1 MSLPERH
8 LSGIGQCLDGHMKIT
23 LPSRKITGLG
33 TLALVISLLVSLLVP
48 SAQAATYSLPNA
60 PTNVTSY
67 LGAKGVV
74 VRWTPGAD
82 VDPGVTGYVVSAGA
96 GSCPIFV
103 PAKNNNVVTMPV
115 VTGQPAGTPVVQAV
129 NAYGFSKPAA
139 SKKSYTAAELAT
151 VSSSNNKAVQVLQL
165 SDLHGAIEVGGSFGA
180 PLLVSNWNADRKAN
194 TATVAFTSGDNIG
207 AAPPIST
214 EFEEIPTIETL
225 NAMKLDAGAFGNHE
239 HDRNLAHVQ
248 KIIGASDFQWVVSNY
263 DEGSLSVLKSGTKQ
277 TKTFTIIERGG
288 LKIGVVGS
296 NTPETIEQVFPGNL
310 DYTDASGA
318 KKTITINPGV
328 TGINQAIVDA
338 KAAGADIVI
347 ALLHQGWQENAD
359 GVAKGV
365 LNTMAA
371 QVKGAAAIYGGH
383 SHQTFA
389 SVIPGSPRVAP
400 VVIGQTRNAGVEYT
414 RTQIC
419 MKFGKVVGQS
429 IEHVL
434 KAASA
439 TINTGTLSTVTTQD
453 VAAAALVKKYKDQLS
468 TKLDIKIG
476 QVSGV
481 FPRGGSPAV
490 ERSGE
495 TPMGNFMADLMR
507 SKYKTDFAI
516 QNGGGIRDTFPAKT
530 YIPAATGLVRTGTG
544 PLDVTLGDAFTV
556 FPFGNQIATTV
567 VTGANLWKALEN
579 GVGGNYPGDGRFP
592 QISGFKFT
600 FDASKPIG
608 SRIVEV
614 TKLDGTAIAKDS
626 KEYTLTT
633 LDFVVYGGDGYVN
646 VFSPAQAKVQ
656 GALLDVFVDALKAD
670 MAAGKVTQ
678 VPAADGRIKKVG

>member
-1 MSLPERH
+1 MN
-8 LSGIGQCLDGHMKIT
+8 KT
-23 LPSRKITGLG
+23 LTSRKIFSWGSIA
-33 TLALVISLLVSLLVP
+33 LATSLLVSMLVP
-48 SAQAATYSLPNA
+48 TAQANTYSLPNA

-67 LGAKGVV
+67 IGARGIVV
-74 VRWTPGAD
+74 KWTPSAD
-82 VDPGVTGYVVSAGA
+82 VAPSVTGYVVSAGA

-103 PAKNNNVVTMPV
+103 PARNNSVVTMPV
-115 VTGQPAGTPVVQAV
+115 VVGQPAGTPVVQAV

-139 SKKSYTAAELAT
+139 SNKSYTAEQLAT
-151 VSSSNNKAVQVLQL
+151 VATSSNKAVQVLQL
-165 SDLHGAIEVGGSFGA
+165 SDFHGAIDGTSFGA
-180 PLLVSNWNADRKAN
+180 ALLASNWAADRKAN
-194 TATVAFTSGDNIG
+194 TATVAISSGDNIG

-214 EFEEIPTIETL
+214 EFEELPTIEAL
-225 NAMKLDAGAFGNHE
+225 NLSKLDVSTFGNHE
-239 HDRNLAHVQ
+239 HDRNIDHLN
-248 KIIGASDFQWVVSNY
+248 KMIGASDFQWVVSNY
-263 DEGSLSVLKSGTKQ
+263 SEGSLDALKSGTKQ
-277 TKTFTIIERGG
+277 AKNYTIIDRGG
-288 LKIGVVGS
+288 VKIGVVGS

-310 DYTDASGA
+310 DYKDASGA

-328 TGINQAIVDA
+328 AGVNAAIAEA

-347 ALLHQGWQENAD
+347 AALHQGWLENAD
-359 GVAKGV
+359 GTAKG
-365 LNTMAA
+365 LFNTLAS
-371 QVKGAAAIYGGH
+371 QIKGAAAIYGGH
-383 SHQTFA
+383 SHQTYA
-389 SVIPGSPRVAP
+389 SVIPGNTRVAP
-400 VVIGQTRNAGVEYT
+400 TVLGQVRNAGVEYT

-419 MKFGKVVGQS
+419 IRSGKVVGQS
-429 IEHVL
+429 IQHVL
-434 KAASA
+434 RAASA
-439 TINTGTLSTVTTQD
+439 SINTSVAATTSTAD
-453 VAAAALVKKYKDQLS
+453 VATAAMVKKYKDQLS
-468 TKLDIKIG
+468 AKLDVKIG
-476 QVSGV
+476 QVSGT

-495 TPMGNFMADLMR
+495 TPMGNYIADLMR
-507 SKYKTDFAI
+507 AKYKTDFAI
-516 QNGGGIRDTFPAKT
+516 QNGGGIRNTFPAKT
-530 YIPAATGLVRTGTG
+530 YVPAATGLVRTGTG

-592 QISGFKFT
+592 QVSGLKFS

-633 LDFVVYGGDGYVN
+633 LDFLIYGGDGYLN
-646 VFSPAQAKVQ
+646 VFSPSQAKVQ

-670 MAAGKVTQ
+670 MAAKKVTQ

>member
-1 MSLPERH
+1 
-8 LSGIGQCLDGHMKIT
+8 MKQT
-23 LPSRKITGLG
+23 LISRKFTGFG
-33 TLALVISLLVSLLVP
+33 ALATAIALLVSLLIP
-48 SAQAATYSLPNA
+48 TAQANTYSLPNA

-67 LGAKGVV
+67 IGARGVV
-74 VRWTPGAD
+74 VKWTPGAD
-82 VDPGVTGYVVSAGA
+82 VAPGVTGYVVSAGA

-103 PAKNNNVVTMPV
+103 PARNSSVVTMPV
-115 VTGQPAGTPVVQAV
+115 VDGQPGGTPVVQAV

-139 SKKSYTAAELAT
+139 SNKSYTAAQLAT
-151 VSSSNNKAVQVLQL
+151 VASTLNKAVQVLQL

-180 PLLVSNWNADRKAN
+180 ALLTSNWNADRAANKA
-194 TATVAFTSGDNIG
+194 TIAVSSGDNIG

-214 EFEEIPTIETL
+214 EFEELPTIESL
-225 NAMKLDAGAFGNHE
+225 NAAKLDVSVFGNHE
-239 HDRNLAHVQ
+239 HDRNIDHLN
-248 KIIGASDFQWVVSNY
+248 KMIGASDFQWVVSNY
-263 DEGSLSVLKSGTKQ
+263 SAGALDVLKSGSKQ
-277 TKTFTIIERGG
+277 AKNYTIVERGG

-310 DYTDASGA
+310 DYKDASGA
-318 KKTITINPGV
+318 KKTIVIAPGV
-328 TGINQAIVDA
+328 AGINSAIAEA
-338 KAAGADIVI
+338 KAAGADVVI
-347 ALLHQGWQENAD
+347 AVIHQGWLENAD
-359 GVAKGV
+359 GVSKG
-365 LNTMAA
+365 LFNELAA
-371 QVKGAAAIYGGH
+371 QIKGAAAIYGGH

-389 SVIPGSPRVAP
+389 SVIPGNTRIAP
-400 VVIGQTRNAGVEYT
+400 TVLGQTRNAGVEYT

-419 MKFGKVVGQS
+419 MKSGKVVGQS
-429 IEHVL
+429 IQHVL
-434 KAASA
+434 KSAAA
-439 TINTGTLSTVTTQD
+439 TINTGVVSTVTTQD
-453 VAAAALVKKYKDQLS
+453 AAAAAMVKKYKDQLS
-468 TKLDIKIG
+468 AKLDVKIG
-476 QVSGV
+476 KVSGV

-495 TPMGNFMADLMR
+495 TPMGNYIADLMR
-507 SKYKTDFAI
+507 AKYKTDFAI

-530 YIPAATGLVRTGTG
+530 YVPAATGLVRTGAG

-592 QISGFKFT
+592 QISGFKFS

-608 SRIVEV
+608 SRITEV

-633 LDFVVYGGDGYVN
+633 LDFVIYGGDGYVN
-646 VFSPAQAKVQ
+646 VFSPARAKVQ

>member
-1 MSLPERH
+1 MN
-8 LSGIGQCLDGHMKIT
+8 KT
-23 LPSRKITGLG
+23 LHTRKIFSLG
-33 TLALVISLLVSLLVP
+33 SLALATSLLVSLLVP
-48 SAQAATYSLPNA
+48 SAQANTYSLPNA
-60 PTNVTSY
+60 PTSVTSY

-74 VRWTPGAD
+74 VRWVAGAD
-82 VDPGVTGYVVSAGA
+82 VAPGVIGHVVSAGA

-103 PAKNNNVVTMPV
+103 PIKNNSVVTMPV

-129 NAYGFSKPAA
+129 NAYGFSKPTA
-139 SKKSYTAAELAT
+139 SSKSYTAAQLAG
-151 VSSSNNKAVQVLQL
+151 VSSPANKAVQVLQL
-165 SDLHGAIEVGGSFGA
+165 SDLHGAIEVGNSFGT
-180 PLLVSNWNADRKAN
+180 PLLVSNWDADRKAN
-194 TATVAFTSGDNIG
+194 AATVAFTSGDNIG

-214 EFEEIPTIETL
+214 EFEELSTIESL

-239 HDRNLAHVQ
+239 HDRNLAHLNKV
-248 KIIGASDFQWVVSNY
+248 IGASDFQWVVSNY
-263 DEGSLSVLKSGTKQ
+263 NPDSLDVLKSGTKQ
-277 TKTFTIIERGG
+277 AKSFTIIERAGV
-288 LKIGVVGS
+288 KIGVVGA

-310 DYTDASGA
+310 DYTDAAGA

-328 TGINQAIVDA
+328 AGVNQAIVDA
-338 KAAGADIVI
+338 KEAGAEIVI
-347 ALLHQGWQENAD
+347 ALIHQGWQENAN
-359 GVAKGV
+359 GVSKGV
-365 LNTMAA
+365 LNDMAA
-371 QVKGAAAIYGGH
+371 QIKGAAAIYGGH

-389 SVIPGSPRVAP
+389 SIIPGSPRVSP

-419 MKFGKVVGQS
+419 MKNGKVVGQS
-429 IEHVL
+429 IQHVL
-434 KAASA
+434 KSASA
-439 TINTGTLSTVTTQD
+439 TINTGVVSTVTTQD
-453 VAAAALVKKYKDQLS
+453 VAAAALVKKYKDQL
-468 TKLDIKIG
+468 TAKLDIKIG

-495 TPMGNFMADLMR
+495 TPMGNYIADLMR
-507 SKYKTDFAI
+507 AKYKTDFAI

-530 YIPAATGLVRTGTG
+530 YVPAATGLVRTGTG

-592 QISGFKFT
+592 QISGFKFS

-633 LDFVVYGGDGYVN
+633 LDFVIYGGDGYVN
-646 VFSPAQAKVQ
+646 VFTPAQAKVQ

>member
-1 MSLPERH
+1 MNKT
-8 LSGIGQCLDGHMKIT
+8 LS
-23 LPSRKITGLG
+23 SRKFFSWGS
-33 TLALVISLLVSLLVP
+33 LALATSLLVSLLVP

-74 VRWTPGAD
+74 VKWTAGAS
-82 VDPGVTGYVVSAGA
+82 VDPGVIGHVVSAGA

-103 PAKNNNVVTMPV
+103 PIRNNSVVTMPV
-115 VTGQPAGTPVVQAV
+115 VEGQPAGTPVVQAV

-139 SKKSYTAAELAT
+139 SNKSYTAAQLAT
-151 VSSSNNKAVQVLQL
+151 VSSSQNKAVQVLQL
-165 SDLHGAIEVGGSFGA
+165 SDLHGAIEVGTSFGA
-180 PLLVSNWNADRKAN
+180 PLLASNWAADRAANKA
-194 TATVAFTSGDNIG
+194 TIAVSSGDNIG

-214 EFEEIPTIETL
+214 EFEELPTIESL
-225 NAMKLDAGAFGNHE
+225 NAIKLDVSTMGNHE
-239 HDRNLAHVQ
+239 HDRNIDHLN
-248 KIIGASDFQWVVSNY
+248 KMIGASDFQWVVSNY
-263 DEGSLSVLKSGTKQ
+263 SEGSLDALKSGSKQ
-277 TKTFTIIERGG
+277 AKNYTIVERGG
-288 LKIGVVGS
+288 MKIGVVGS

-310 DYTDASGA
+310 DYKDASGA

-328 TGINQAIVDA
+328 AGMNAAIAEA

-347 ALLHQGWQENAD
+347 AVIHQGWLENAD
-359 GVAKGV
+359 GVAKG
-365 LNTMAA
+365 LFNSLAS
-371 QVKGAAAIYGGH
+371 QIKGAAAIYGGH
-383 SHQTFA
+383 SHQTYA
-389 SVIPGSPRVAP
+389 SVIPGNTRVAP
-400 VVIGQTRNAGVEYT
+400 TVLGQVRNAGVEYT

-419 MKFGKVVGQS
+419 IRSGKVVGQS
-429 IEHVL
+429 IQHVL
-434 KAASA
+434 KAAA
-439 TINTGTLSTVTTQD
+439 PTINTGVVSTVTTQD
-453 VAAAALVKKYKDQLS
+453 AAAAALVKKYKDQLS
-468 TKLDIKIG
+468 AKLDVKIG
-476 QVSGV
+476 QVSGT

-495 TPMGNFMADLMR
+495 TPMGNYIADLMR
-507 SKYKTDFAI
+507 AKYKTDFAI

-530 YIPAATGLVRTGTG
+530 YVPANTALVRTGTG

-592 QISGFKFT
+592 QISGFKFS
-600 FDASKPIG
+600 FDASKPVG

-614 TKLDGTAIAKDS
+614 TKLDGTPIAKDS

-633 LDFVVYGGDGYVN
+633 LDFVIYGGDGYVN

-670 MAAGKVTQ
+670 MAAKKVTQ

>member
-1 MSLPERH
+1 MN
-8 LSGIGQCLDGHMKIT
+8 KT
-23 LPSRKITGLG
+23 LLSRKIFSLG
-33 TLALVISLLVSLLVP
+33 SLALATSLLVSLLVP
-48 SAQAATYSLPNA
+48 SAQANTYSLPNA

-67 LGAKGVV
+67 IGASGVV
-74 VRWTPGAD
+74 VRWVAGAE
-82 VDPGVTGYVVSAGA
+82 VAPGVIGHVVSAGA

-103 PAKNNNVVTMPV
+103 PIRNNSVVTMPV
-115 VTGQPAGTPVVQAV
+115 VEGQPAGTPVVQAV
-129 NAYGFSKPAA
+129 NAYGFSKPTA

-151 VSSSNNKAVQVLQL
+151 VGSSANKALQVLQL
-165 SDLHGAIEVGGSFGA
+165 SDLHGAIEGTSFGA
-180 PLLVSNWNADRKAN
+180 ALLTSNWAADRAANKA
-194 TATVAFTSGDNIG
+194 TIAVSSGDNIG

-214 EFEEIPTIETL
+214 EFEELPTIEAL
-225 NAMKLDAGAFGNHE
+225 NAMKLDASVFGNHE
-239 HDRNLAHVQ
+239 HDRNIDHLN
-248 KIIGASDFQWVVSNY
+248 KMIGASDFQWVVSNY
-263 DEGSLSVLKSGTKQ
+263 SDGALDALKSGTKQ
-277 TKTFTIIERGG
+277 AKNYTIINRGG

-310 DYTDASGA
+310 DYKDAAGA

-328 TGINQAIVDA
+328 VGINAAIAEA
-338 KAAGADIVI
+338 KAAGADVVI
-347 ALLHQGWQENAD
+347 AMIHQGWLENAD
-359 GVAKGV
+359 GVAKG
-365 LNTMAA
+365 LFNSLAS
-371 QVKGAAAIYGGH
+371 QIKGAAAIYGGH

-389 SVIPGSPRVAP
+389 SVIPGGPRVAP
-400 VVIGQTRNAGVEYT
+400 TVLGQVRNAGVEYT

-419 MKFGKVVGQS
+419 IKSGKVVGQS
-429 IEHVL
+429 IQHVL
-434 KAASA
+434 RAASA
-439 TINTGTLSTVTTQD
+439 TINTSVASTVTTAD
-453 VAAAALVKKYKDQLS
+453 AATAAMVKKYKDQLS
-468 TKLDIKIG
+468 AKLDVKIG

-495 TPMGNFMADLMR
+495 TPMGSYIADLMR
-507 SKYKTDFAI
+507 AKYKTDFAI

-530 YIPAATGLVRTGTG
+530 YIPANTALVRTGTG

-579 GVGGNYPGDGRFP
+579 SVGGNYPGDGRFA
-592 QISGFKFT
+592 QVSGLKYS

-608 SRIVEV
+608 SRIVSV
-614 TKLDGTAIAKDS
+614 TKLDGTEIAKDS

-633 LDFVVYGGDGYVN
+633 LDFLIYGGDGYVN
-646 VFSPAQAKVQ
+646 VFSPAQAKVK

>member
-1 MSLPERH
+1 MNKT
-8 LSGIGQCLDGHMKIT
+8 LS
-23 LPSRKITGLG
+23 SRKIFSLG
-33 TLALVISLLVSLLVP
+33 SLALATSLLVSLLVP
-48 SAQAATYSLPNA
+48 SAQANTYSLPNA

-67 LGAKGVV
+67 IGAKGIV
-74 VRWTPGAD
+74 VRWTPSAD
-82 VDPGVTGYVVSAGA
+82 VAPSVTGYVVSAGA
-96 GSCPIFV
+96 GSCPIYV
-103 PAKNNNVVTMPV
+103 PARNNSVVTMPV
-115 VTGQPAGTPVVQAV
+115 VLGQPAGTPVVQAV
-129 NAYGFSKPAA
+129 NAYGFSKPTK
-139 SKKSYTAAELAT
+139 SSKSYTAAELAT
-151 VSSSNNKAVQVLQL
+151 VASSFNKAVQVLQL

-180 PLLVSNWNADRKAN
+180 PLLVSNWDADRKAN
-194 TATVAFTSGDNIG
+194 VATVAFTSGDNIG

-214 EFEEIPTIETL
+214 EFEELPTIETL

-239 HDRNLAHVQ
+239 HDRNLAHLQ
-248 KIIGASDFQWVVSNY
+248 KVIGASDFQWVVSNY
-263 DEGSLSVLKSGTKQ
+263 NEDSLSVLKSGTKQ
-277 TKTFTIIERGG
+277 AKTFTIIERGG
-288 LKIGVVGS
+288 VKIGVVGA

-310 DYTDASGA
+310 DYTDATGA
-318 KKTITINPGV
+318 KKTITIDPGV

-338 KAAGADIVI
+338 KAAGAEIVI
-347 ALLHQGWQENAD
+347 ALIHQGWQENSD
-359 GVAKGV
+359 GGAKGV

-371 QVKGAAAIYGGH
+371 QIKGAAAIYGGH

-389 SVIPGSPRVAP
+389 TVIPGTSRVAP
-400 VVIGQTRNAGVEYT
+400 VVIGQTRNSGVEYT

-419 MKFGKVVGQS
+419 MKYGKVVGQS

-434 KAASA
+434 KSAST
-439 TINTGTLSTVTTQD
+439 TINTGVVSTVTTQD
-453 VAAAALVKKYKDQLS
+453 VTAAAMVKKYKDQL
-468 TKLDIKIG
+468 TAKLDIKIG

-481 FPRGGSPAV
+481 FPRGGTPAV

-495 TPMGNFMADLMR
+495 TPMGNYIADLMR
-507 SKYKTDFAI
+507 AKYKTDFVI

-530 YIPAATGLVRTGTG
+530 YIPVNPALVRTGTG

-592 QISGFKFT
+592 QISGFKFS
-600 FDASKPIG
+600 FDASKPVG

-614 TKLDGTAIAKDS
+614 TKLDGTAVAKDS
-626 KEYTLTT
+626 KEYTLAT
-633 LDFVVYGGDGYVN
+633 LDFLIYGGDGYVN
-646 VFSPAQAKVQ
+646 VFSPAQAKVK

-678 VPAADGRIKKVG
+678 VPVADGRIKKVG

>member
-1 MSLPERH
+1 
-8 LSGIGQCLDGHMKIT
+8 MKLT
-23 LPSRKITGLG
+23 LISRKFTGFG
-33 TLALVISLLVSLLVP
+33 AFAMAIALLVSLLIP
-48 SAQAATYSLPNA
+48 TAQANTFSLPNA

-74 VRWTPGAD
+74 VKWTPGAD
-82 VDPGVTGYVVSAGA
+82 VAPEITGYIVSAGA

-103 PAKNNNVVTMPV
+103 PAKAHNVVTMPV
-115 VTGQPAGTPVVQAV
+115 VTGQPAGRPVVQAV

-139 SKKSYTAAELAT
+139 SNKSYTAAELAT

-180 PLLVSNWNADRKAN
+180 PLLVSNWDADRKAN
-194 TATVAFTSGDNIG
+194 AATFAFTSGDNIG

-214 EFEEIPTIETL
+214 EFEELPTIETL

-239 HDRNLAHVQ
+239 HDRNLAHLQ
-248 KIIGASDFQWVVSNY
+248 KVIGASDFQWVVSNY
-263 DEGSLSVLKSGTKQ
+263 NPDSLAVLKSGTKQ

-288 LKIGVVGS
+288 VKIGVVGA

-338 KAAGADIVI
+338 KAAGADMVI

-359 GVAKGV
+359 GVSKGI
-365 LNTMAA
+365 LNAMAT
-371 QVKGAAAIYGGH
+371 QIKGAAAVYGGH
-383 SHQTFA
+383 SHQSFA

-400 VVIGQTRNAGVEYT
+400 VVIGQTRNSGVEYT

-419 MKFGKVVGQS
+419 MRYGKVVGQS

-434 KAASA
+434 KAAA
-439 TINTGTLSTVTTQD
+439 PTINTGIVSTVTTQD

-468 TKLDIKIG
+468 AKLDIKIG

-481 FPRGGSPAV
+481 FPRGGTPAV

-495 TPMGNFMADLMR
+495 TPMGNYIADLMR
-507 SKYKTDFAI
+507 AKYKTDFVI

-530 YIPAATGLVRTGTG
+530 YIPANTALVRTGSG
-544 PLDVTLGDAFTV
+544 PLDVTLGDALAV

-567 VTGANLWKALEN
+567 VTGENLWKALEN
-579 GVGGNYPGDGRFP
+579 GVGGNFPGDGRFP
-592 QISGFKFT
+592 QVSGLKYS

-614 TKLDGTAIAKDS
+614 TKLDGTAVAKDS
-626 KEYTLTT
+626 KEYTLAT
-633 LDFVVYGGDGYVN
+633 LDFLIYGGDGYVN
-646 VFSPAQAKVQ
+646 VFSPAQAKVK
-656 GALLDVFVDALKAD
+656 GALLDVFVDALRAD

>member
-1 MSLPERH
+1 MN
-8 LSGIGQCLDGHMKIT
+8 KT
-23 LPSRKITGLG
+23 LTSRKIFSWGA
-33 TLALVISLLVSLLVP
+33 LALATSLLVSLLVP

-74 VRWTPGAD
+74 VKWTPGAS

-103 PAKNNNVVTMPV
+103 PASNHAVVTMPV
-115 VTGQPAGTPVVQAV
+115 VVGQPAGTPVVQAV

-139 SKKSYTAAELAT
+139 SNKSYTKEQLAT
-151 VSSSNNKAVQVLQL
+151 VASSQNKAVQVLQL
-165 SDLHGAIEVGGSFGA
+165 SDLHGAIEVGSSFGA
-180 PLLVSNWNADRKAN
+180 PLLASNWAADRAAN
-194 TATVAFTSGDNIG
+194 AATIAVSSGDNIG

-214 EFEEIPTIETL
+214 EFEELPTIESL
-225 NAMKLDAGAFGNHE
+225 NAIKLDVSTMGNHE
-239 HDRNLAHVQ
+239 HDRNIDHLN
-248 KIIGASDFQWVVSNY
+248 KMIGASDFQWVVSNY
-263 DEGSLSVLKSGTKQ
+263 SEGALDALKSGSKQ
-277 TKTFTIIERGG
+277 AKNYTIIERGG
-288 LKIGVVGS
+288 IKIGVVGS
-296 NTPETIEQVFPGNL
+296 NTPETVEQVFPGNL
-310 DYTDASGA
+310 DYKDASGA
-318 KKTITINPGV
+318 KKTIVINPGV
-328 TGINQAIVDA
+328 VGINKAIAEA
-338 KAAGADIVI
+338 KAAGADVVI
-347 ALLHQGWQENAD
+347 AVIHQGWLENAD
-359 GVAKGV
+359 GVAKG
-365 LNTMAA
+365 LFNSLAS
-371 QVKGAAAIYGGH
+371 QIKGAAAIYGGH

-389 SVIPGSPRVAP
+389 SVIPGTVRTSP
-400 VVIGQTRNAGVEYT
+400 VVLGQVRNAGVEYT

-419 MKFGKVVGQS
+419 MRGGKVVGQS
-429 IEHVL
+429 IQHVL
-434 KAASA
+434 KAAA
-439 TINTGTLSTVTTQD
+439 PTINTGVVSTVTTQD
-453 VAAAALVKKYKDQLS
+453 AAAAALVKKYKDQLS
-468 TKLDIKIG
+468 AKLDVKIG

-495 TPMGNFMADLMR
+495 TPMGNYIADLMR
-507 SKYKTDFAI
+507 AKYGTDFAI

-530 YIPAATGLVRTGTG
+530 YIPANTALVRTGSG

-592 QISGFKFT
+592 QISGFKFS
-600 FDASKPIG
+600 FDASKPVG
-608 SRIVEV
+608 SRIVSV
-614 TKLDGTAIAKDS
+614 TKLDGTEIAKDA

-633 LDFVVYGGDGYVN
+633 LDYVIYGGDGYVN
-646 VFSPAQAKVQ
+646 VFSPAQAKVK

-678 VPAADGRIKKVG
+678 VPVADGRIKKVG

>member
-1 MSLPERH
+1 MN
-8 LSGIGQCLDGHMKIT
+8 KT
-23 LPSRKITGLG
+23 LTSRRIFSWGS
-33 TLALVISLLVSLLVP
+33 LALATSLLVSLLVP
-48 SAQAATYSLPNA
+48 SAQAATYSFPNA

-74 VRWTPGAD
+74 VKWTPGAS
-82 VDPGVTGYVVSAGA
+82 VDPGISGYVVSAGA

-103 PAKNNNVVTMPV
+103 PVSNHTVVTMPV
-115 VTGQPAGTPVVQAV
+115 VIGQPAGTPVVQAV

-139 SKKSYTAAELAT
+139 SNKSYTAAQLAT
-151 VSSSNNKAVQVLQL
+151 VANSGNKAVQVLQL
-165 SDLHGAIEVGGSFGA
+165 SDLHGAIEVGSSFGG
-180 PLLVSNWNADRKAN
+180 PLLASNWAADRAAN
-194 TATVAFTSGDNIG
+194 AATIAVSSGDNIG

-214 EFEEIPTIETL
+214 EFEELPTIEAL
-225 NAMKLDAGAFGNHE
+225 NLAGLDVSTMGNHE
-239 HDRNLAHVQ
+239 HDRNIDHLN
-248 KIIGASDFQWVVSNY
+248 KMIGASDFQWVVSNY
-263 DEGSLSVLKSGTKQ
+263 SAGALDALKSGSKQ
-277 TKTFTIIERGG
+277 AKNYTIIERGG
-288 LKIGVVGS
+288 VKIGVVGS
-296 NTPETIEQVFPGNL
+296 NTPETVEQVFPGNL
-310 DYTDASGA
+310 DYKDAAGA

-328 TGINQAIVDA
+328 AGVNAAIAEA

-347 ALLHQGWQENAD
+347 AVLHQGWLENAD
-359 GVAKGV
+359 GVAKG
-365 LNTMAA
+365 LFNSLAS
-371 QVKGAAAIYGGH
+371 QIKGAAAIYGGH
-383 SHQTFA
+383 SHQTYA
-389 SVIPGSPRVAP
+389 SIIPGNTRVAP
-400 VVIGQTRNAGVEYT
+400 TVLGQVRNAGVEYT

-419 MKFGKVVGQS
+419 MRGGKVIGQS
-429 IEHVL
+429 IQHVL

-439 TINTGTLSTVTTQD
+439 TINTGVVSTVTTQD
-453 VAAAALVKKYKDQLS
+453 ATSAAMVKKYKDQLS
-468 TKLDIKIG
+468 AKLDVKIG

-495 TPMGNFMADLMR
+495 TPMGNYIADLMR
-507 SKYKTDFAI
+507 AKYKTDFAI

-530 YIPAATGLVRTGTG
+530 YVPAATGLVRTGTG

-592 QISGFKFT
+592 QISGFKFS
-600 FDASKPIG
+600 FDASKPVG

-614 TKLDGTAIAKDS
+614 TKLDGTAIAKDN

-633 LDFVVYGGDGYVN
+633 LDFVIYGGDGYVN

-656 GALLDVFVDALKAD
+656 GALLDVFVEALKAD
-670 MAAGKVTQ
+670 LAAKKVTQ

>member
-1 MSLPERH
+1 MNKPLTTRTIFSWR
-8 LSGIGQCLDGHMKIT
+8 S
-23 LPSRKITGLG
+23 
-33 TLALVISLLVSLLVP
+33 LALATSLLVSLLVP
-48 SAQAATYSLPNA
+48 SAQAATYSFPNA

-74 VRWTPGAD
+74 VKWTPGAD
-82 VDPGVTGYVVSAGA
+82 VDPGVSGYVVSAGA

-103 PAKNNNVVTMPV
+103 PASNHSVVTMPV
-115 VTGQPAGTPVVQAV
+115 VVGQPAGTPVVQAV

-139 SKKSYTAAELAT
+139 SNKSYTAAQLAT
-151 VSSSNNKAVQVLQL
+151 VANSGNKAVQVLQL
-165 SDLHGAIEVGGSFGA
+165 SDLHGAIEVGSSFGG
-180 PLLVSNWNADRKAN
+180 PLLASNWAADRAAN
-194 TATVAFTSGDNIG
+194 TATIAVSSGDNIG

-214 EFEEIPTIETL
+214 EFEELPTIEAL
-225 NAMKLDAGAFGNHE
+225 NLAGLDVSTMGNHE
-239 HDRNLAHVQ
+239 HDRNIDHLNKV
-248 KIIGASDFQWVVSNY
+248 IGASDFQWVVSNY
-263 DEGSLSVLKSGTKQ
+263 SAGSLDALKSGSKQ
-277 TKTFTIIERGG
+277 AKNYTIIERGG
-288 LKIGVVGS
+288 VKIGVVGS
-296 NTPETIEQVFPGNL
+296 NTPETVEQVFPGNL
-310 DYTDASGA
+310 DYKDASGA

-328 TGINQAIVDA
+328 VGVNAAIAEA

-347 ALLHQGWQENAD
+347 AVLHQGWLENAD
-359 GVAKGV
+359 GVAKG
-365 LNTMAA
+365 LFNSLAS
-371 QVKGAAAIYGGH
+371 QIKGAAAIYGGH
-383 SHQTFA
+383 SHQTYA
-389 SVIPGSPRVAP
+389 SIIPGNTRVAP
-400 VVIGQTRNAGVEYT
+400 TVLGQVRNAGVEYT

-419 MKFGKVVGQS
+419 MRGGKVIGQS
-429 IEHVL
+429 IQHVL

-439 TINTGTLSTVTTQD
+439 TINTGVVSTVTTQD
-453 VAAAALVKKYKDQLS
+453 AASAAMVKKYKDQLS
-468 TKLDIKIG
+468 AKLDVKIG

-495 TPMGNFMADLMR
+495 TPMGNYIADLMR
-507 SKYKTDFAI
+507 AKYKTDFAI

-530 YIPAATGLVRTGTG
+530 YIPANTALVRTGTG

-592 QISGFKFT
+592 QISGFKFS

-614 TKLDGTAIAKDS
+614 TKLDGTPIAKDS

-633 LDFVVYGGDGYVN
+633 LDFVIYGGDGYVN

-656 GALLDVFVDALKAD
+656 GALLYVFVEALKAD
-670 MAAGKVTQ
+670 LAAKKVTQ